1 MNRAADCPTV
11 SVIMACFNA
20 APHLRASA
28 RSALDQSLRDIELII
43 VDDGSSDGSIAIG
56 QELALSDRRVQ
67 FHRMGR
73 NGGPAAARN
82 RALDLARG
90 RFVAILDSDDLMHPD
105 RLRRLV
111 AVADAIEADIV
122 ADDLLIFD
130 DTDRTPPGTFFR
142 GPRARQGRWV
152 APADYLR
159 ETMLYGRMPNLGF
172 LKPLIR
178 RDLIAANAIRYDERL
193 RIAEDDELI
202 IQLLR
207 AGARYRTVPEAGYFY
222 RKHGRSISHRL
233 SLANVEAMMRA
244 GDRLA
249 ADLHDAPADVRRA
262 LARRNRAI
270 RAARDFTRAIEALKA
285 RRPIAAVRLMLGSPG
300 SIALFRMPI
309 MARLGRL
316 AGRARLGQPLRPV
329 PAPAPAPAM
338 PRVCFISN
346 QRLIGATN
354 GSSAYLLDLARAT
367 RAAGHEPHLVQPS
380 PGIFGRLP
388 FFRLRPEMA
397 IFASH
402 HIRGAWRIGGWIVA
416 RDPRVYFGAAAGIAR
431 HIARKMGITASWTA
445 DRPAPYAIAMPWTKA
460 DQVFV
465 ARHARPR
472 ADIVVADYMFQSRG
486 FPFVARPEAPTAIVM
501 HDLFHARSDGFA
513 TTGGGDSVAAIG
525 RDAEL
530 ALLGTGDAVIAIQ
543 QAEAAFI
550 REALPDSEVILAPMA
565 ADPVAAPQPGE
576 TDRLLFVGSNTAPN
590 VHGLRWFFERV
601 WPAIRAARPAA
612 TLDIAGS
619 VASAFSQGGP
629 AGVRFLG
636 LVDDLAPLYADAGVV
651 ISPLIQ
657 GSGLKIKLIEAL
669 ARGKAIVAT
678 GVTLQGVEEIASQA
692 VLKADDPTPFADA
705 VVGLMQ
711 AEPARA
717 ALAANALDI
726 ARIHFSGDAC
736 YRSYRSWLAKIT
748 IRIPQVSNEE
758 ASLCA

>member
-1 MNRAADCPTV
+1 MNRAADPPIV

-20 APHLRASA
+20 APYLRASA

-43 VDDGSSDGSIAIG
+43 IDDGSNDGSVAIG

-67 FHRMGR
+67 LHRMDS

-111 AVADAIEADIV
+111 AVADAIDADIV
-122 ADDLLIFD
+122 GDDLLVFD
-130 DTDRTPPGTFFR
+130 DDDRIPPETFFR

-152 APADYLR
+152 AMADYLR
-159 ETMLYGRMPNLGF
+159 ETALYGRMPNLGF

-178 RDLIAANAIRYDERL
+178 RELIAAKAIRYDERL
-193 RIAEDDELI
+193 RIAEDDDLV

-222 RKHGRSISHRL
+222 RKHGSSISHRL

-249 ADLHDAPADVRRA
+249 ADLDDAPADIRRA

-270 RAARDFTRAIEALKA
+270 RAARGFTRAIEALKA
-285 RRPIAAVRLMLGSPG
+285 RRPVAAVRLVLGSPG
-300 SIALFRMPI
+300 AIALFRMPI
-309 MARLGRL
+309 AARLAQLTRHGR
-316 AGRARLGQPLRPV
+316 
-329 PAPAPAPAM
+329 PAPSLLRGSGP

-367 RAAGHEPHLVQPS
+367 RAAGHEPHLIQPS
-380 PGIFGRLP
+380 PAIFGRLP

-397 IFASH
+397 VFASH
-402 HIRGAWRIGGWIVA
+402 HVRGARRIGGWMVA
-416 RDPRVYFGAAAGIAR
+416 RDPHVYVAAAAGIVR
-431 HIARKMGITASWTA
+431 RVARKMGIAAGWTA
-445 DRPAPYAIAMPWTKA
+445 DRPAPYAVAMPWTKA
-460 DQVFV
+460 DQIFV
-465 ARHARPR
+465 TRHARPR

-501 HDLFHARSDGFA
+501 HDLFHARSEGFA
-513 TTGGGDSVAAIG
+513 ATGGGDSVASIG

-530 ALLGTGDAVIAIQ
+530 ALLGAGDAVIAIQ
-543 QAEAAFI
+543 QAEAALI

-576 TDRLLFVGSNTAPN
+576 PDRLLFVGSNTAPN

-612 TLDIAGS
+612 TLDVAGS
-619 VASAFSQGGP
+619 VASAFPQGGP
-629 AGVRFLG
+629 PGVRFLG
-636 LVDDLAPLYADAGVV
+636 LVDDLTPLYAGAGVV

-711 AEPARA
+711 SEPARA
-717 ALAANALDI
+717 ALAAKALDI
-726 ARIHFSGDAC
+726 ARVHFSGDAC

-758 ASLCA
+758 ARLCA